1 MVRITKSLFKFFSI
15 ISFRYFLYISF
26 TYIFVSSISMESR
39 KEEGRKT
46 PCFFNTKTYIYFY
59 VGKQEWNCLYK
70 SKKKKKKKGQITA
83 MEQLRWLTIVNARG
97 FIPLT
102 DTFKRERYITN
113 HIVQRGPIFALSRD
127 KRYAKYI
134 LNGESMCFDGRTSS
148 LVARSFGRRSYC
160 FSARNFLRHPLKSN
174 CRSDLEHTI
183 TRPCHDHRS

>member
-1 MVRITKSLFKFFSI
+1 MKLLIQ
-15 ISFRYFLYISF
+15 
-26 TYIFVSSISMESR
+26 
-39 KEEGRKT
+39 
-46 PCFFNTKTYIYFY
+46 
-59 VGKQEWNCLYK
+59 KQ
-70 SKKKKKKKGQITA
+70 KKKKKKGANNRDGTITLINAGSLTLADLFLSQI
-83 MEQLRWLTIVNARG
+83 RS
-97 FIPLT
+97 
-102 DTFKRERYITN
+102 REREIYITN

-148 LVARSFGRRSYC
+148 LVVRSFGRRSYC